1 MVLLSLCASRWLSS
15 MACNYFA
22 KKGWLTGP
30 RGAAT
35 EVNLQDSEQ
44 CSAMENILIMPV
56 SNSNAN
62 VSSYSCY
69 SSAYFLL
76 ILFNKLSLIFVKE
89 VKYFDVHQ
97 WKHWWIQDYRNPK
110 MNIKTFKFRI
120 CTTVSFNFWWISFDK
135 RPNNVMMNI
144 KNAKWMYG
152 RAVKD
157 YL

>member
-35 EVNLQDSEQ
+35 GVNLQDSEQ
-44 CSAMENILIMPV
+44 YSVWRTSSSCLSHSNISI
-56 SNSNAN
+56 
-62 VSSYSCY
+62 SSYSF
-69 SSAYFLL
+69 AHFLMIVL
-76 ILFNKLSLIFVKE
+76 KKLSLIFTKE
-89 VKYFDVHQ
+89 VLISASHQ
-97 WKHWWIQDYRNPK
+97 WELWWIKDYQNPK
-110 MNIKTFKFRI
+110 VNIKTFKFRI
-120 CTTVSFNFWWISFDK
+120 CNTVSFIFWWISFDK
-135 RPNNVMMNI
+135 RPNNGNVMMNI